1 MYRLFSFKKGS
12 LGRATLFPV
21 CAFLQPFSVPA
32 ILSLRLSLM
41 LVGNL
46 SQQVFTDLS
55 KAIQEALAESGIKTP
70 TLPQIVAI
78 PKIKSGQNVLLIA
91 PTGSGK
97 TEAVLLPILDQLTK
111 TEKRQGISIIYI
123 TPLRALNRDLLK
135 RLDFWKAKLGF
146 TVEIRHGDT
155 PQKERRR
162 QSIKPPDFLVTT
174 PETLQAILPGKRMR
188 THLRHVKWVVI
199 DEVHELAGDR
209 RGVQLTIGLER
220 LRRVTDRE
228 FQRIGL
234 SATVGN
240 PDEVAAFIAGARP
253 TEIIQALPPKEAKYF
268 VEFPHPTDEDNIVAQ
283 SLYTAP
289 EAAAR
294 LNRIWELVENHDSTL
309 VFVNSRTNAETLG
322 SKFHQLKR
330 NVAVHHGSLPK
341 EERVRVENDFKNG
354 RIKALVCTSTLE
366 LGIDIGNVDLTIQYM
381 SPRQVSSL
389 IQRVGRS
396 GHRLDRIS
404 EGAIL
409 AVSTDD
415 IFESVAAVQKAQEKS
430 IEPIKIHEKALDVLS
445 HQIAGI
451 ILESED
457 EIKADEALALIRS
470 AYPYRNL
477 TKVEFE
483 KVTAFLEKMRY
494 LRNEND
500 FLFRGSRTRQ
510 YYFENLSMIPDERR
524 YQVIDVST
532 QQSVGILGEEFMM
545 LKARRG
551 VHFIIKGK
559 VWQIE
564 QISDDARVYVTPVED
579 PTAAVPGWDGEMLPV
594 PFELA
599 QRVGQLRG
607 EVAQALESDASPSVI
622 DRLEAA
628 WPTERFAI
636 RKVVEEIDDHRK
648 TGAPVPTDERIVL
661 EAFDSFLIVHAC
673 FGETVNN
680 TLGEICE
687 ELLSRRGLVRQWWA
701 DGYRI
706 LLELTTTTQDL
717 SLEEIRSTIF
727 GVEPGVLEGVFKGVL
742 HRHFPFGYYMKFIA
756 ERFGALRRGLMFSG
770 DSLKE
775 LALRFRMTPIYDE
788 TIREAHLLHV
798 DFPRVREIYGRI
810 REGGM
815 EVAVFRDEDRPTPLA
830 FHLLNKHID
839 VPEFIAPE
847 TVERD
852 TIERLRY
859 SLDNMTVDLLCFEC
873 GELMEA
879 QVVKKLAQKPKCASC
894 GSGLLAVS
902 TWSTDYLDRILKKK
916 LKAKAIEDEERDSL
930 ARARRSADLV
940 LSYGRHAVVA
950 QCVYGIG
957 PQTASRILA
966 KMHDDEKSFYK
977 DLLEAKLKFITT
989 RPFWDKP

>member
-1 MYRLFSFKKGS
+1 M
-12 LGRATLFPV
+12 TE
-21 CAFLQPFSVPA
+21 
-32 ILSLRLSLM
+32 
-41 LVGNL
+41 
-46 SQQVFTDLS
+46 QVFESLS
-55 KAIQEALAESGIKTP
+55 KTIQEALAESGFKAPTP
-70 TLPQIVAI
+70 PQLVAI
-78 PKIKSGQNVLLIA
+78 PKIMGGTNVLLIA
-91 PTGSGK
+91 PTASGK

-111 TEKRQGISIIYI
+111 VEKRQGISIIYI
-123 TPLRALNRDLLK
+123 TPLRALNRDLMK
-135 RLDFWKAKLGF
+135 RLDFWRSKLGF
-146 TVEIRHGDT
+146 TVEVRHGDT

-162 QSIKPPDFLVTT
+162 QAIKPPDFLVTT

-188 THLRHVKWVVI
+188 THLRRVRWVVI

-209 RGVQLTIGLER
+209 RGVQLTVGLER
-220 LRRVTDRE
+220 LRKVTERE
-228 FQRIGL
+228 FQRVGL

-240 PDEVAAFIAGARP
+240 PAEVAAFIAGDRAC
-253 TEIIQALPPKEAKYF
+253 EVIQVLPPKEAKYF

-309 VFVNSRTNAETLG
+309 IFVNSRTNAETLG

-330 NVAVHHGSLPK
+330 NVAVHHGSLPR

-354 RIKALVCTSTLE
+354 RIRALVCTSTLE

-396 GHRLDRIS
+396 GHRLDRVS
-404 EGAIL
+404 EGAIV
-409 AVSTDD
+409 AVSTED
-415 IFESVAAVQKAQEKS
+415 ILESVAAIQKAQEKL
-430 IEPIKIHEKALDVLS
+430 IEPVRIHEKALDVLS

-451 ILESED
+451 VLESED
-457 EIKADEALALIRS
+457 GIKADETYAIIRRAF
-470 AYPYRNL
+470 AYRDL
-477 TKVEFE
+477 LREEFD
-483 KVTAFLEKMRY
+483 KVTTFMENMRH
-494 LRNEND
+494 LRND
-500 FLFRGSRTRQ
+500 RGVLFRGSRTRQ

-545 LKARRG
+545 TKVRLG
-551 VHFIIKGK
+551 LHFIVKGK

-579 PTAAVPGWDGEMLPV
+579 PTAAVPGWDGEMLPI

-599 QRVGQLRG
+599 QKVGQLRAN
-607 EVAQALESDASPSVI
+607 VAQLLETNTPPAVVTKLSG
-622 DRLEAA
+622 R

-648 TGAPVPTDERIVL
+648 MGAPIPTEKRIVL
-661 EAFDSFLIVHAC
+661 EAFDRFLIIHAS

-680 TLGEICE
+680 TLGEVYE
-687 ELLSRRGLVRQWWA
+687 ELLSRKGLVREWWS

-706 LLELTTTTQDL
+706 LLELTSTTDDL
-717 SLEEIRSTIF
+717 SLEEISSAIF
-727 GVEPGVLEGVFKGVL
+727 GVDPGILEGVFKGVL

-770 DSLKE
+770 DNLKE

-788 TIREAHLLHV
+788 TIREALMLHV
-798 DFPRVREIYGRI
+798 DYPRVREIYRMI
-810 REGGM
+810 REGEM
-815 EVAVFRDEDRPTPLA
+815 EVAIFRAKDKPTPLG
-830 FHLLNKHID
+830 FHLLNKHVD
-839 VPEFIAPE
+839 VPELIAPE

-852 TIERLRY
+852 TIARLRY
-859 SLDNMTVDLLCFEC
+859 SLGNMTVDLLCFEC
-873 GELMEA
+873 GELMQA
-879 QVVKKLAQKPKCASC
+879 QVVKALSQKPKCAAC
-894 GSGLLAVS
+894 GSGLLAVC
-902 TWSTDYLDRILKKK
+902 TWSTDYLSRILEKK
-916 LKAKAIEDEERDSL
+916 LKAKSLEETERDTL

-940 LSYGRHAVVA
+940 LSYGRRAVVA

-957 PQTASRILA
+957 PQTAARILA
-966 KMHDDEKSFYK
+966 KMHDDEKAFYK
-977 DLLEAKLKFITT
+977 DLLEAKLRFITT
-989 RPFWDKP
+989 RPFWDRP